1 MSCSIAEESLF
12 RGTAEHPRRPV
23 QLTEQAR
30 TIVAR
35 IARASR
41 AGPSQRTRQTGISSM
56 SVALSKGGNT
66 NPLKHVNDL
75 SAKGTSQWL
84 RT

>member
-1 MSCSIAEESLF
+1 
-12 RGTAEHPRRPV
+12 
-23 QLTEQAR
+23 
-30 TIVAR
+30 
-35 IARASR
+35 
-41 AGPSQRTRQTGISSM
+41 M